1 MPAEAIAHRKKPMD
15 GGAALSNRGRIYVI
29 KADGR
34 RFPFDEGKVR
44 RTCVR
49 AGASKDMANRIV
61 EKVSRQIYQDIPTRK
76 IYKIVLDALSSEAT
90 GYVVRHR
97 YRLKEAIRRMG
108 PAGTQFE
115 EFVAKILESQ
125 GYQINSLRSKIKG
138 KCISHEV
145 DISAYLKVTD
155 KRYIIECKY
164 HNLLGIFTGIKE
176 SLYTHARFLDLRS
189 NFDAEILVTN
199 TKVSSDVIAYAS
211 CIGQDILSWRFPPER
226 GLERLIEEHGLYPI
240 TILPLSRK
248 EISVLYKL
256 GITLAKDLLQRD
268 TERLSLESGMSSS
281 RIRGMQDLTKNII
294 S

>member
-1 MPAEAIAHRKKPMD
+1 M
-15 GGAALSNRGRIYVI
+15 GGRVALDNKSRVYVI

-49 AGASKDMANRIV
+49 AGASKDLANRIV
-61 EKVSRQIYQDIPTRK
+61 EKVSRQIHQDIPTRK

-97 YRLKEAIRRMG
+97 YRLKEAIRGMG

-125 GYQINSLRSKIKG
+125 GYQINSLRSKIEG

-145 DISAYLKVTD
+145 DISANLKETN

-164 HNLLGIFTGIKE
+164 HNLPGIFTGIKE
-176 SLYTHARFLDLRS
+176 SLYTHARFLDLSS
-189 NFDAEILVTN
+189 NFDAEMLVTN
-199 TKVSSDVIAYAS
+199 TKVSSDVLAYAS
-211 CIGQDILSWRFPPER
+211 CIGQDILSWKFPPER
-226 GLERLIEEHGLYPI
+226 GLERLIEENGLYPI
-240 TILPLSRK
+240 TILALSRK
-248 EISVLYKL
+248 EISALYKL
-256 GITLAKDLLQRD
+256 GLTLAKDLLQRD
-268 TERLSLESGMSSS
+268 PEQLSRESGISSN
-281 RIRGMQDLTKNII
+281 RIRGLQDLTKNII
-294 S
+294 A